1 MFDLISRQAKEQRD
15 NGRSGGKESARLDDI
30 DGDLNQQ
37 VRLYLD
43 AKPQRVDIDGKPHVL
58 RFADRL
64 KTLLINGHPFK
75 VGSELNS
82 NWMND

>member
-1 MFDLISRQAKEQRD
+1 MLKLAPKCNHNASIFNCHYRPDLCAGYVQLI
-15 NGRSGGKESARLDDI
+15 I

-75 VGSELNS
+75 VRFKLNAY
-82 NWMND
+82 

>member
-1 MFDLISRQAKEQRD
+1 MQLI
-15 NGRSGGKESARLDDI
+15 I

-75 VGSELNS
+75 VGI
-82 NWMND
+82 